1 MLNTVQGMQADFA
14 TLRRVL
20 NGIAVVEE
28 RFPRIKACEA
38 PCKETSA
45 ETIWREKLPDMRFT
59 AYKLTRK
66 LGFSKALAAT
76 LCGYLKDQGLPTDLR
91 PSLTGGRR

>member
-1 MLNTVQGMQADFA
+1 MLNTIQGMQADFA
-14 TLRRVL
+14 ALRRVL

-38 PCKETSA
+38 PCKEASA
-45 ETIWREKLPDMRFT
+45 ETIWREKLPDMRFA

-76 LCGYLKDQGLPTDLR
+76 LCGYLKGPGLPTDLR
-91 PSLTGGRR
+91 PSLTGGKR